1 MLTHPFNHAKQGA
14 SLLPPDDRAIY
25 NELEKELKSRR
36 AGRAQFLAEG
46 KQLGR
51 LLNPEVT
58 YGFILLVAPLK
69 SSSFGRTRDEN
80 RANRE
85 PTMVSARFD
94 LFGPAQST
102 VGYTTTGEAD
112 DWLYGKM
119 GIISMMPEV
128 HENCLAHIWSSVV
141 KFKGNL
147 SKRRNP

>member
-58 YGFILLVAPLK
+58 YGVWIHP
-69 SSSFGRTRDEN
+69 SCST
-80 RANRE
+80 
-85 PTMVSARFD
+85 
-94 LFGPAQST
+94 AQIELIRS
-102 VGYTTTGEAD
+102 D
-112 DWLYGKM
+112 
-119 GIISMMPEV
+119 S
-128 HENCLAHIWSSVV
+128 
-141 KFKGNL
+141 
-147 SKRRNP
+147 R